1 MPNAKNQEMLEN
13 IKQDLQGQTAII
25 IVDYCGL
32 TVKDIQELRRSIR
45 EAGGSM
51 KVYKNTLMR
60 IALTDAGLPAPE
72 DLLQGPSAFVFAGED
87 IAASAKAVKE
97 YAKTNQKLEIKGGLL
112 EGKAITAAEVDA
124 VASLPTR
131 TELIAQIAGAI
142 SGVARGLAV
151 SISGVSRGLAL
162 ATQAVAD
169 QKKEQEAA

>member
-1 MPNAKNQEMLEN
+1 MPNAKNQEMLAS
-13 IKQDLQGQTAII
+13 IKQDMEGQTAIF

-45 EAGGSM
+45 GAGGSM
-51 KVYKNTLMR
+51 KVYKNSLMR
-60 IALTDAGLPAPE
+60 IALTEAGLPTLD
-72 DLLQGPSAFVFAGED
+72 DLLQGPSAFVFGGED
-87 IAASAKAVKE
+87 FAATAKVVKE

-112 EGKAITAAEVDA
+112 EGKEISAEQVDA

-131 TELIAQIAGAI
+131 PELIAQIAGAI
-142 SGVARGLAV
+142 SGIARGLAV